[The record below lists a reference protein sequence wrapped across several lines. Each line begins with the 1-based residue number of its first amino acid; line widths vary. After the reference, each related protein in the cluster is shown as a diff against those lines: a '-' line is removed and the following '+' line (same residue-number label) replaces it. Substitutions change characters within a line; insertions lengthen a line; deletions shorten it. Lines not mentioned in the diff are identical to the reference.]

1 MPPDQADQS
10 TGYPPVKPAE
20 QEQAQST
27 GRSDQDS
34 SGARARSTSLAD
46 DQKIITDAMAAVIEK
61 HRAEVASAPATPEA
75 RQFALDLLDAVF
87 LDMLQ
92 TVLDE
97 SSAVELLL
105 DKRGAGS

>member
-1 MPPDQADQS
+1 MPPDQANQP

-20 QEQAQST
+20 QEYAQSA

-34 SGARARSTSLAD
+34 RSARARSTSLAA

-61 HRAEVASAPATPEA
+61 HRAEIASAPATPEA
-75 RQFALDLLDAVF
+75 RQFALDRLDAVY
-87 LDMLQ
+87 LDMLR

-97 SSAVELLL
+97 SSAVEMLF
-105 DKRGAGS
+105 DKHGGGS

>member
-34 SGARARSTSLAD
+34 SGARARSTSLAV
-46 DQKIITDAMAAVIEK
+46 DQKIIADAMPAVIEK
-61 HRAEVASAPATPEA
+61 HRAEIASVRATPEA
-75 RQFALDLLDAVF
+75 RRFAPDLLDAVF
-87 LDMLQ
+87 RDMLQ

-97 SSAVELLL
+97 SSAVELLF